1 VTLPGPAAGERAIS
15 QVGVDVGGTFTD
27 VVSIRDGVIQT
38 TKVPTNVVETERS
51 VLEGAAEVGVA
62 DAAVFNHASTHGLNA
77 IITRRLPK
85 VGLLTTAGHR
95 DVLDVGR
102 SWRPAEAPTDPH
114 WRRSFGDV
122 TAPLVP
128 RYLRR
133 TIDERITAAGEVFRA
148 LDEDHA
154 RAELQVLARCNVQ
167 GVAICLINSYVNSA
181 HEDRLRELVA
191 EELGEIACS
200 VSSHVSPLS
209 REYPRTSTTVVDVL
223 MKIIYGPYADR
234 LHGGLRDLGFGGQLN
249 FGDCA
254 AMLAPVEVA
263 MDQPS
268 RVVFSGPAA
277 GTTASAHF
285 GDLIAE
291 RNLLCVDVGG
301 TSSDVSVVT
310 NGRPIVNTTVELEH
324 DLVVNTLSNEITSV
338 GAGGG
343 SIVSIGATGEIRVGP
358 DSAGAD
364 PGPACYG
371 RGGTQ
376 PTTTDTCLLIGILSE
391 ASFVGGKTRLDRSLA
406 REAFAG
412 LDTELPV
419 DTAVHHAF
427 NIALNNIAEGAIDI
441 VVKNGVD
448 PREFSL
454 IAYGAAGPMLLP
466 AALDLIN
473 ARQVIVP
480 PHPGIFS
487 AVGLLSAD
495 MVFVDSRSAYL
506 PLVASSAQRISA
518 LYEEMER
525 AMREQLG
532 DTADEVEF
540 QRSFDARLAGQAF
553 ETPFVSAP
561 SGPIDAA
568 AVAAMVTSFHDAYQ
582 ERSGNRFESI
592 PIEGV
597 TYRLHASVATPK
609 AAFPPLGSR
618 NGTPL
623 VPRRELVL
631 EHIEE
636 QPVSCAEYDRA
647 DLCHGDVIQGAAII
661 REDLATTYVT
671 SGQVAEVG
679 AYGELY
685 IRRST

>member
-1 VTLPGPAAGERAIS
+1 MS

-27 VVSIRDGVIQT
+27 IVAIRDGVILT
-38 TKVPTNVVETERS
+38 TKVPTNTVETELS
-51 VLEGAAEVGVA
+51 VLEGAAEVGVT

-95 DVLDVGR
+95 DVLDIGH

-133 TIDERITAAGEVFRA
+133 TIDERITADGSVFRP
-148 LDEDHA
+148 LDEEQA
-154 RAELQVLARCNVQ
+154 REELRVLARCSVA
-167 GVAICLINSYVNSA
+167 GVAVCLINAYVDGA
-181 HEDRLRELVA
+181 HEDRLRELVL
-191 EELGEIACS
+191 EELGDIPCS

-209 REYPRTSTTVVDVL
+209 REYPRMSTTVVDVL

-234 LHGGLRDLGFGGQLN
+234 LDTGLRDLGFVGQLN

-263 MDQPS
+263 MDRPS

-285 GDLIAE
+285 GELIGE
-291 RNLLCVDVGG
+291 RHLLCVDVGG

-324 DLVVNTLSNEITSV
+324 DLLVNTLSNEITSV

-343 SIVSIGATGEIRVGP
+343 SIVSIGPTGEIRVGP
-358 DSAGAD
+358 DSAGAE

-371 RGGTQ
+371 HGGTV

-391 ASFVGGKTRLDRSLA
+391 GNFIGGKGQLDKSLA
-406 REAFAG
+406 LRAFEG

-419 DTAVHHAF
+419 GQAVHDAF

-480 PHPGIFS
+480 PHPGS
-487 AVGLLSAD
+487 VLGGRPPERRHG
-495 MVFVDSRSAYL
+495 VRRQPQRVSR
-506 PLVASSAQRISA
+506 PVRRI
-518 LYEEMER
+518 
-525 AMREQLG
+525 G
-532 DTADEVEF
+532 
-540 QRSFDARLAGQAF
+540 
-553 ETPFVSAP
+553 
-561 SGPIDAA
+561 
-568 AVAAMVTSFHDAYQ
+568 
-582 ERSGNRFESI
+582 
-592 PIEGV
+592 
-597 TYRLHASVATPK
+597 
-609 AAFPPLGSR
+609 
-618 NGTPL
+618 
-623 VPRRELVL
+623 
-631 EHIEE
+631 
-636 QPVSCAEYDRA
+636 RA
-647 DLCHGDVIQGAAII
+647 DRPALHGHGAGDAQ
-661 REDLATTYVT
+661 A
-671 SGQVAEVG
+671 A
-679 AYGELY
+679 
-685 IRRST
+685 RRDGR